1 MEDTVPVQSFDATRT
16 LLTPREAALYLG
28 LSESTLARLRSAGSK
43 REGPVFSRLGGSIR
57 YAQRDLDAW
66 VERNKP
72 TNGRASEN
80 DAESG
85 TGEGVR

>member
-1 MEDTVPVQSFDATRT
+1 MEVIVPVQKFNVTRT
-16 LLTPREAALYLG
+16 LLTPREAASYLG
-28 LSESTLARLRSAGSK
+28 LSESTLARLRGSESK

-57 YAQRDLDAW
+57 YLQRDLDAW
-66 VERNKP
+66 VDRNKP
-72 TNGRASEN
+72 TDDHATDC

>member
-1 MEDTVPVQSFDATRT
+1 MPVQSFEATRT

-28 LSESTLARLRSAGSK
+28 LSESTLARLRSSGSN

-57 YAQRDLDAW
+57 YLQRDLDAW
-66 VERNKP
+66 VEHNKL
-72 TNGRASEN
+72 TDDRAN
-80 DAESG
+80 DCDAKSG